1 MLNIIKTKIP
11 MTKIPCTNCYT
22 FTQPRRDY
30 DKRIMRKYLIYTAR
44 IDFPT
49 GWLLMLAVLMGLVVV
64 LGCLFY
70 QYKRNRSARTR
81 QPKTIELNEFHESG

>member
-1 MLNIIKTKIP
+1 M
-11 MTKIPCTNCYT
+11 
-22 FTQPRRDY
+22 
-30 DKRIMRKYLIYTAR
+30 RIYLIYTGG

-49 GWLLMLAVLMGLVVV
+49 GWVLMLAVLMGLVVV

-81 QPKTIELNEFHESG
+81 QPQTIELNVCDI